1 MTTINYYRVLEN
13 LKMRVAK
20 FGKITPRNYEEIP
33 GLGTTEKPTKWLY
46 CFDLRFY
53 FIESGTH
60 ESGSHSRKSESE
72 AGLLLSTNRSG
83 MMITVAKLKGKDL
96 IFPKILEGRDDLH
109 HIEVESLKALSD
121 QILSDSGVRIPV
133 KELE

>member
-1 MTTINYYRVLEN
+1 
-13 LKMRVAK
+13 
-20 FGKITPRNYEEIP
+20 
-33 GLGTTEKPTKWLY
+33 
-46 CFDLRFY
+46 
-53 FIESGTH
+53 
-60 ESGSHSRKSESE
+60 
-72 AGLLLSTNRSG
+72 